1 MIRNSTILG
10 LLAFAAGL
18 MTLTC
23 DARADEPPH
32 LEFVRQLRAQGMPDL
47 ALEYLQK
54 LRAKPPRAL
63 ADRLP
68 IELAEA
74 RLDVGRAAV
83 HDQERETLCLRSRQ
97 DLNEFL
103 RQGVSPGLAIQVEF
117 ELARI
122 DALVAESRVIRAG
135 RQESPAWR
143 RALHAKCRPA
153 LQASGN
159 RLAKVR
165 RRAEAVA
172 DTSESSGAAAP
183 LSQVPR
189 RAEFDGAVLL
199 FWQMKTYDDGDDLLT
214 RGQLAKNA
222 IDAFEEVATGEKD
235 SLYWEAR
242 AWLGRC
248 HLEIDSPPRARQE
261 LEAVVQSS
269 GDHAEP
275 GKRRAKYFWLLW
287 LLRNPGARDPALEKQ
302 QLAEEW
308 LRTYPAFAGTP
319 EGLAVQFHLANA
331 LAGQTQAKSKHPDPN
346 ARQILARAEK
356 LYEVVGRSDTDF
368 AAMARER
375 ALDLFIAREGDHLS
389 GDPATLSDFR
399 QCFARAQMEI
409 RRMAQDDKQPTTEP
423 AQTKKRVASRQGRY
437 NTIIRSLKRALDLT
451 NQGPPTADVSEA
463 RYILT
468 YAYLATG
475 RLREAADFGEQTAR
489 TEPRAAQ
496 APATAAYALQ
506 AYSQLLSRDERGG
519 GDVPDAAADRAR
531 IDRLARYVLRTWP
544 DEPAADVARHELG
557 ALSVATKKYEDA
569 ISLLSGLAPEYPGYT
584 LAQYLLAGAA
594 LGAHE
599 AGITPPRGR
608 LPYLEQA
615 VAALERIPDLSSG
628 ADPATA
634 QAFFYAKLQ
643 LAKLLFS
650 RRNYEPMARLAEN
663 LLTRFGQATLDE
675 RTKNELRPAIEA
687 LPLYALYGRAAV
699 AYQSGRYAEVRDLLA
714 PLLTQWTAG
723 EPPKTKD
730 PQLLASLLGLGLRAS
745 VLESDLK
752 QAQRLLA
759 LASHDSLG
767 EQKGNAVL
775 FEVVSDLRG
784 QIEELREKG
793 PDAQAELDK
802 AMAAFGAFLD
812 ALAAQPAEKQS
823 PELIRMVAVGY
834 ASLDRHRRAAELLER
849 VPVPG
854 AADHDGEALYHG
866 VRVLYAR
873 ELRLAKEFGKAGQVL
888 TEILAAEWGQRSIDA
903 RKEQIFLLEDE
914 GKLAPAIR
922 AWTELMTS
930 VRRQIDQNARLR
942 DQYFDCYYHL
952 VHCRF
957 EHAVKLT
964 DDEKKKAAL
973 RRAAGLIVKLETTM
987 PDMGSDALKKR
998 YQTLLRNPALKE
1010 QYDELKKASP

>member
-10 LLAFAAGL
+10 LLACAAGL
-18 MTLTC
+18 IACTC
-23 DARADEPPH
+23 NARADEPPH
-32 LEFVRQLRAQGMPDL
+32 LEFVRRLRAQGMPDL

-54 LRAKPPRAL
+54 LRAKPPRTL

-68 IELAEA
+68 VELAEA
-74 RLDVGRAAV
+74 RLDVARASA
-83 HDQERETLCLRSRQ
+83 HDPERETLCLRSRQ

-103 RQGVSPGLAIQVEF
+103 RQGVSPALAIEAEF

-122 DALVAESRVIRAG
+122 DALAAESRVKRAG

-143 RALHAKCRPA
+143 RALQTKCRPL
-153 LQASGN
+153 LQASGD
-159 RLAKVR
+159 RLAKAR
-165 RRAEAVA
+165 RRSEAVA
-172 DTSESSGAAAP
+172 DPSESSGAPMP

-189 RAEFDGAVLL
+189 RAELERAVVF

-214 RGQLAKNA
+214 RGQVAKKA
-222 IDAFEEVATGEKD
+222 IDAFEEVAGGQKD

-248 HLEIDSPPRARQE
+248 NLEIDSPAKARQE
-261 LEAVVQSS
+261 LEAVMQSS
-269 GDHAEP
+269 ADHAEP
-275 GKRRAKYFWLLW
+275 GKRLAKYFWLLW
-287 LLRNPGARDPALEKQ
+287 LLRNPGAGDPALEKQ

-308 LRTYPAFAGTP
+308 LRIYPAFAGTP
-319 EGLAVQFHLANA
+319 EGLAVQFHLADA
-331 LAGQTQAKSKHPDPN
+331 LAGRTRAKSKRADPTTGE
-346 ARQILARAEK
+346 ILARAEK
-356 LYEVVGRSDTDF
+356 LYEVVGHSDTDF
-368 AAMARER
+368 AAIARER
-375 ALDLFIAREGDHLS
+375 ALDLFIAREGEHLS
-389 GDPATLSDFR
+389 GDPAKLSDFR

-409 RRMAQDDKQPTTEP
+409 RRMAEEEKQPTTDP
-423 AQTKKRVASRQGRY
+423 AQTKKRAASRQRRY
-437 NTIIRSLKRALDLT
+437 DTTIRSLKRALDLAEPGT
-451 NQGPPTADVSEA
+451 STADAGEA
-463 RYILT
+463 RYILA

-475 RLREAADFGEQTAR
+475 RLREAADLGEQMAR
-489 TEPRAAQ
+489 TEPRAART
-496 APATAAYALQ
+496 PATAAYALQ
-506 AYSQLLSRDERGG
+506 AYSQLLSREERGG
-519 GDVPDAAADRAR
+519 ADAPDAVADRSR

-544 DEPAADVARHELG
+544 EEPAAEVARHELG
-557 ALSVATKKYEDA
+557 ALSLATKKYQDA
-569 ISLLSGLAPEYPGYT
+569 IGLLSGLAPEYPGYT
-584 LAQYLLAGAA
+584 LAQYQLAGAA

-599 AGITPPRGR
+599 AGITPPPGR
-608 LPYLEQA
+608 PPYVEQA
-615 VAALERIPDLSSG
+615 VAALERIPDLSSD

-643 LAKLLFS
+643 LAKLLFT

-675 RTKNELRPAIEA
+675 RTKTELRPAIEA

-699 AYQSGRYAEVRDLLA
+699 AYQARRYAEVRNLLA
-714 PLLTQWTAG
+714 PLLTRWTSG

-784 QIEELREKG
+784 QIEDLREKSA
-793 PDAQAELDK
+793 PAELDK
-802 AMAAFGAFLD
+802 ATAAFGAFLD
-812 ALAAQPAEKQS
+812 ELAAQPAEKQS

-834 ASLDRHRRAAELLER
+834 ASLDQHRRAAELLER
-849 VPVPG
+849 VPAPG
-854 AADHDGEALYHG
+854 AADHDREALYHG

-873 ELRLAKEFGKAGQVL
+873 ELRLAKELGKAGQVL
-888 TEILAAEWGQRSIDA
+888 TEILAADWGQRSIDA

-914 GKLAPAIR
+914 GKFAPAIR

-952 VHCRF
+952 VHCRCQ
-957 EHAVKLT
+957 HAMKLS

-998 YQTLLRNPALKE
+998 YQTLLRDPALKE
-1010 QYDELKKASP
+1010 QYDELKKAPP

>member
-1 MIRNSTILG
+1 MIRTSTILG
-10 LLAFAAGL
+10 VVACTAGL
-18 MTLTC
+18 VACTC
-23 DARADEPPH
+23 KARADEPPY
-32 LEFVRQLRAQGMPDL
+32 LEFVRRLRAKGMPDL

-54 LRAKPPRAL
+54 LSARPPRAL

-68 IELAEA
+68 IEVAEA
-74 RLDVGRAAV
+74 RLEVAQASV
-83 HDQERETLCLRSRQ
+83 HDQERETLYLRSRQ

-103 RQGVSPGLAIQVEF
+103 RQGVSPALAIEVEF

-122 DALVAESRVIRAG
+122 DALIGESRVIRAG
-135 RQESPAWR
+135 QQESPAWR
-143 RALHAKCRPA
+143 RALHAKCRPL

-172 DTSESSGAAAP
+172 DPSESSNAATP
-183 LSQVPR
+183 LSQIPR
-189 RAEFDGAVLL
+189 RAEFERARLL
-199 FWQMKTYDDGDDLLT
+199 FWQMKTYDDGDDLVT
-214 RGQLAKNA
+214 RGQFAKTA
-222 IDAFEEVATGEKD
+222 IDAFEEVASGEKD

-248 HLEIDSPPRARQE
+248 HLEIDSPAKARQE
-261 LEAVVQSS
+261 LEVVMQSS
-269 GDHAEP
+269 ADDAEP
-275 GKRRAKYFWLLW
+275 GKRHAKYFWLLW
-287 LLRNPGARDPALEKQ
+287 LLRNPRAGNPAIEKQ

-319 EGLAVQFHLANA
+319 EGLAVQFHLADA
-331 LAGQTQAKSKHPDPN
+331 LAGEIRAKSKHPDPN

-356 LYEVVGRSDTDF
+356 LYGVVGRSDTDF
-368 AAMARER
+368 AATARER
-375 ALDLFIAREGDHLS
+375 ALALFIAREGEHLS
-389 GDPATLSDFR
+389 GDPAKLSDFR

-409 RRMAQDDKQPTTEP
+409 RRMADEEKHPTTEP
-423 AQTKKRVASRQGRY
+423 AQTKRRFASRQRGY
-437 NTIIRSLKRALDLT
+437 EAIIRSLKRALDLADS
-451 NQGPPTADVSEA
+451 GASTAEASEA

-475 RLREAADFGEQTAR
+475 RLRDAADFGEQTAR
-489 TEPRAAQ
+489 AEPRAAR
-496 APATAAYALQ
+496 ASATAAYALQ
-506 AYSQLLSRDERGG
+506 ACAQLLSRDERSGADAPG
-519 GDVPDAAADRAR
+519 AAADRSR
-531 IDRLARYVLRTWP
+531 IDHLARYALRTWP
-544 DEPAADVARHELG
+544 DEPVAEMARHELG
-557 ALSVATKKYEDA
+557 ALSLATKKYEDA
-569 ISLLSGLAPEYPGYT
+569 IGQLSELAPQYPGYT
-584 LAQYLLAGAA
+584 VAQYQLAGAA

-608 LPYLEQA
+608 PPYVEQA
-615 VAALERIPDLSSG
+615 VAALERIPDLASD

-643 LAKLLFS
+643 LAKLLFT
-650 RRNYEPMARLAEN
+650 RRSYEPMGRLAEN
-663 LLTRFGQATLDE
+663 LLARFGQATLDE
-675 RTKNELRPAIEA
+675 RTKTELRPAIEA

-699 AYQSGRYAEVRDLLA
+699 AYQSRRYTEVRDLLA
-714 PLLTQWTAG
+714 PLLTRWTAG

-730 PQLLASLLGLGLRAS
+730 PQLLGSLLGLGLRAC

-752 QAQRLLA
+752 RAERLLA

-767 EQKGNAVL
+767 EQKGNGVL

-793 PDAQAELDK
+793 PDAQAELDR

-812 ALAAQPAEKQS
+812 ELAGQPAEKQS

-834 ASLDRHRRAAELLER
+834 ATLDRHRRAAELLER
-849 VPVPG
+849 VPAPG
-854 AADHDGEALYHG
+854 AADHDREALYHG

-873 ELRLAKEFGKAGQVL
+873 ELRLAKEFAKAGQVL
-888 TEILAAEWGQRSIDA
+888 TEILAADWGQRSIDA
-903 RKEQIFLLEDE
+903 RKEQIFLQEDE
-914 GKLAPAIR
+914 GKFAPAIR
-922 AWTELMTS
+922 AWTELLTS

-952 VHCRF
+952 VHCRY
-957 EHAVKLT
+957 EHAMKLPE
-964 DDEKKKAAL
+964 DEKKKAAL